1 MHRGYSRHDDE
12 DRLAGD
18 VRYLVRWRGESLRQ
32 REPSIASKVE
42 STRRRLFVD
51 RLHTQSRRGNR
62 IDRCYDCFV
71 LRFVFLSSFSLLPFF
86 RFRIRNENIRRPTL
100 HFVLFLV
107 AIFDR
112 CSTGISMNNETRC
125 VVNRAWRWWTML
137 RSCVKMV
144 RRG

>member
-12 DRLAGD
+12 DRLADD

-71 LRFVFLSSFSLLPFF
+71 VRFVFLFLSSFSLFLFF
-86 RFRIRNENIRRPTL
+86 RFRIRNENIRRGGPTL
-100 HFVLFLV
+100 YCSSSRFSIDVDRDWIMKHGAWLIVREGGERC
-107 AIFDR
+107 FDR
-112 CSTGISMNNETRC
+112 
-125 VVNRAWRWWTML
+125 VL
-137 RSCVKMV
+137 KCVKW
-144 RRG
+144 